1 MKRKLPIIL
10 VASSAIMLAA
20 STIGSTKA
28 TLTYM
33 SDNYLAQIDIKS
45 IGVTLTENG
54 NDVSWRD
61 YKHKDDDWSEATGVL
76 LGDMLKNAGDEK
88 LILDKKYDEKLAV
101 KNSGSIDEYVRVT
114 VQHYWAD
121 KETGDKLSNLDP
133 SNIQI
138 DFTNDGWTED
148 KSAETTE
155 RNVFYYNSILKKGQ
169 TSTDFTDKISISGD
183 IAAIVGQTS
192 QTDDNGLTTIT
203 TTYEYD
209 GAQFVLEATV
219 DAVQTHNAKDAI
231 KSAWGVDVNIS
242 DDGALSFSAVY
253 WLRRR
258 GAFGL
263 GRCFS
268 GVRGTLHTG

>member
-61 YKHKDDDWSEATGVL
+61 YKHKDDDWSEATGML
-76 LGDMLKNAGDEK
+76 LGDMLKDAGDEK

-121 KETGDKLSNLDP
+121 KETGDKLSKLDP
-133 SNIQI
+133 SKIQI

-148 KSAETTE
+148 KSAET
-155 RNVFYYNSILKKGQ
+155 ILKKGQ
-169 TSTDFTDKISISGD
+169 TSNDFTDKISISGD

-209 GAQFVLEATV
+209 GASFVLEATV
-219 DAVQTHNAKDAI
+219 DAVQTHNAEDAI

-242 DDGALSFSAVY
+242 DDGALS
-253 WLRRR
+253 LE
-258 GAFGL
+258 
-263 GRCFS
+263 
-268 GVRGTLHTG
+268 

>member
-1 MKRKLPIIL
+1 MKRKLPLIL

-76 LGDMLKNAGDEK
+76 LGDMLENAGDEK
-88 LILDKKYDEKLAV
+88 LILDKKYDERLAV

-121 KETGDKLSNLDP
+121 KETGDKLSKLDP
-133 SNIQI
+133 SKIQI

-155 RNVFYYNSILKKGQ
+155 RNVFYYNTILKK
-169 TSTDFTDKISISGD
+169 
-183 IAAIVGQTS
+183 GQTS

-242 DDGALSFSAVY
+242 DDGALS
-253 WLRRR
+253 LE
-258 GAFGL
+258 
-263 GRCFS
+263 
-268 GVRGTLHTG
+268 

>member
-1 MKRKLPIIL
+1 MKRKLPLIL

-61 YKHKDDDWSEATGVL
+61 YKHKDDDWSER
-76 LGDMLKNAGDEK
+76 
-88 LILDKKYDEKLAV
+88 LAV

-121 KETGDKLSNLDP
+121 KETGDKLSKLDP
-133 SNIQI
+133 SKIQI

-155 RNVFYYNSILKKGQ
+155 RNVFYYNTILKKGQ

-183 IAAIVGQTS
+183 IAANVGQTS

-242 DDGALSFSAVY
+242 DDGALS
-253 WLRRR
+253 LE
-258 GAFGL
+258 
-263 GRCFS
+263 
-268 GVRGTLHTG
+268 

>member
-183 IAAIVGQTS
+183 IADIV
-192 QTDDNGLTTIT
+192 
-203 TTYEYD
+203 E
-209 GAQFVLEATV
+209 V
-219 DAVQTHNAKDAI
+219 I
-231 KSAWGVDVNIS
+231 KE
-242 DDGALSFSAVY
+242 
-253 WLRRR
+253 
-258 GAFGL
+258 
-263 GRCFS
+263 
-268 GVRGTLHTG
+268 

>member
-1 MKRKLPIIL
+1 M
-10 VASSAIMLAA
+10 
-20 STIGSTKA
+20 
-28 TLTYM
+28 
-33 SDNYLAQIDIKS
+33 
-45 IGVTLTENG
+45 TENG

-121 KETGDKLSNLDP
+121 KETGDKLSKLDP
-133 SNIQI
+133 SKIQI

-192 QTDDNGLTTIT
+192 QTDDNGLTIIT

-242 DDGALSFSAVY
+242 DDGALS
-253 WLRRR
+253 LE
-258 GAFGL
+258 
-263 GRCFS
+263 
-268 GVRGTLHTG
+268 

>member
-114 VQHYWAD
+114 VA
-121 KETGDKLSNLDP
+121 
-133 SNIQI
+133 
-138 DFTNDGWTED
+138 
-148 KSAETTE
+148 
-155 RNVFYYNSILKKGQ
+155 
-169 TSTDFTDKISISGD
+169 DKISIAGD
-183 IAAIVGQTS
+183 IATIVDQTS

-209 GAQFVLEATV
+209 GALFVLEVTV

-242 DDGALSFSAVY
+242 DDGALS
-253 WLRRR
+253 LE
-258 GAFGL
+258 
-263 GRCFS
+263 
-268 GVRGTLHTG
+268 

>member
-114 VQHYWAD
+114 VQHY
-121 KETGDKLSNLDP
+121 
-133 SNIQI
+133 
-138 DFTNDGWTED
+138 
-148 KSAETTE
+148 
-155 RNVFYYNSILKKGQ
+155 
-169 TSTDFTDKISISGD
+169 
-183 IAAIVGQTS
+183 
-192 QTDDNGLTTIT
+192 
-203 TTYEYD
+203 
-209 GAQFVLEATV
+209 
-219 DAVQTHNAKDAI
+219 
-231 KSAWGVDVNIS
+231 
-242 DDGALSFSAVY
+242 
-253 WLRRR
+253 
-258 GAFGL
+258 
-263 GRCFS
+263 
-268 GVRGTLHTG
+268 

>member
-76 LGDMLKNAGDEK
+76 LGDMLENAGDEK
-88 LILDKKYDEKLAV
+88 LILDKKYDERLAV

-121 KETGDKLSNLDP
+121 KETGDKLASLDP
-133 SNIQI
+133 SKIQI
-138 DFTNDGWTED
+138 GFTNDGWTED
-148 KSAETTE
+148 ESAKTTE

-169 TSTDFTDKISISGD
+169 TSPDFTDKISIAGD
-183 IAAIVGQTS
+183 IATIVDQTS

-209 GAQFVLEATV
+209 GARFVLEATV

-231 KSAWGVDVNIS
+231 KSAWGVDVDIS
-242 DDGALSFSAVY
+242 DDGALS
-253 WLRRR
+253 LE
-258 GAFGL
+258 
-263 GRCFS
+263 
-268 GVRGTLHTG
+268 

>member
-1 MKRKLPIIL
+1 MKRKLPLIL

-121 KETGDKLSNLDP
+121 KETGDKLSKLDP
-133 SNIQI
+133 SKIQI

-169 TSTDFTDKISISGD
+169 TSTDFTDKISIS
-183 IAAIVGQTS
+183 AIS
-192 QTDDNGLTTIT
+192 QLLWVRHHRLMITDLQPSLLPMNMMVRYLCWRQLLMQYRHTMQRT
-203 TTYEYD
+203 
-209 GAQFVLEATV
+209 Q
-219 DAVQTHNAKDAI
+219 
-231 KSAWGVDVNIS
+231 
-242 DDGALSFSAVY
+242 
-253 WLRRR
+253 LR
-258 GAFGL
+258 
-263 GRCFS
+263 
-268 GVRGTLHTG
+268 VRGVLM

>member
-88 LILDKKYDEKLAV
+88 LISTKSTMRSL
-101 KNSGSIDEYVRVT
+101 
-114 VQHYWAD
+114 
-121 KETGDKLSNLDP
+121 LSK
-133 SNIQI
+133 
-138 DFTNDGWTED
+138 T
-148 KSAETTE
+148 
-155 RNVFYYNSILKKGQ
+155 
-169 TSTDFTDKISISGD
+169 
-183 IAAIVGQTS
+183 AA
-192 QTDDNGLTTIT
+192 
-203 TTYEYD
+203 
-209 GAQFVLEATV
+209 
-219 DAVQTHNAKDAI
+219 
-231 KSAWGVDVNIS
+231 
-242 DDGALSFSAVY
+242 
-253 WLRRR
+253 R
-258 GAFGL
+258 
-263 GRCFS
+263 
-268 GVRGTLHTG
+268 

>member
-169 TSTDFTDKISISGD
+169 TS
-183 IAAIVGQTS
+183 

-242 DDGALSFSAVY
+242 DDGALS
-253 WLRRR
+253 LE
-258 GAFGL
+258 
-263 GRCFS
+263 
-268 GVRGTLHTG
+268 

>member
-121 KETGDKLSNLDP
+121 KETGDKLSKLDP
-133 SNIQI
+133 SKIQI

-155 RNVFYYNSILKKGQ
+155 RNVFYYNTILKK
-169 TSTDFTDKISISGD
+169 
-183 IAAIVGQTS
+183 GQTS

-242 DDGALSFSAVY
+242 DDGALS
-253 WLRRR
+253 LE
-258 GAFGL
+258 
-263 GRCFS
+263 
-268 GVRGTLHTG
+268 

>member
-1 MKRKLPIIL
+1 MKRKLPLIL

-76 LGDMLKNAGDEK
+76 LGDMLENAGDEK
-88 LILDKKYDEKLAV
+88 LILDKKY
-101 KNSGSIDEYVRVT
+101 DEYVRVT

-133 SNIQI
+133 SKIQI
-138 DFTNDGWTED
+138 GFTNDGWTED
-148 KSAETTE
+148 ESAKTTE

-169 TSTDFTDKISISGD
+169 TSPDFADKISIAGD
-183 IAAIVGQTS
+183 IATIVDQTS

-242 DDGALSFSAVY
+242 DDGALS
-253 WLRRR
+253 LE
-258 GAFGL
+258 
-263 GRCFS
+263 
-268 GVRGTLHTG
+268 

>member
-121 KETGDKLSNLDP
+121 KETGDKLSKLDP
-133 SNIQI
+133 SKIQI

-169 TSTDFTDKISISGD
+169 TSTDFTDKISIS
-183 IAAIVGQTS
+183 AIS
-192 QTDDNGLTTIT
+192 QLLWVRHHRLMITDLQPSLLPMNMMVRYLCWRQLLMQYRHTMQRT
-203 TTYEYD
+203 
-209 GAQFVLEATV
+209 Q
-219 DAVQTHNAKDAI
+219 
-231 KSAWGVDVNIS
+231 
-242 DDGALSFSAVY
+242 
-253 WLRRR
+253 LR
-258 GAFGL
+258 
-263 GRCFS
+263 
-268 GVRGTLHTG
+268 VRGVLM